1 MTSRRRK
8 RFSWRTASRDWMIAT
23 LYWGRAIAARMPM
36 MATTVISSIRV
47 KPAPPLPS
55 SPGVVDR
62 PIERLALALRVDVV
76 DVVPAPR
83 RAVRRVLVASHTPF
97 RAARHGIAG
106 DPPEELELAVEGA
119 HAVHALD
126 QRLQLGRIALAPQ
139 LDVGPADLPLLHR
152 ELVAVD
158 REPHL
163 AEGPPQL
170 QLPLAD
176 DRHPPQGQDGGSQ
189 DDQDGRGGDQLQVG
203 HASAPPV
210 SHGAPPERPWPAACP
225 GGRSTARPAGWGSPW
240 RTRPSGRCDRWSGSV
255 ASARPGPGTRRA
267 GRRIPR
273 PRPRSRPASGPP
285 PGPPCTGR
293 LACWP

>member
-8 RFSWRTASRDWMIAT
+8 RFSLRTASRDWMIAT
-23 LYWGRAIAARMPM
+23 LYWGSAIAARMPM

-47 KPAPPLPS
+47 KPAPPLPG
-55 SPGVVDR
+55 PGVSRGV
-62 PIERLALALRVDVV
+62 
-76 DVVPAPR
+76 
-83 RAVRRVLVASHTPF
+83 VRRLLVASHTPF

-106 DPPEELELAVEGA
+106 DPPHELELAVEGA

-126 QRLQLGRIALAPQ
+126 QRLQVRGIALAPQ
-139 LDVGPADLPLLHR
+139 LDVGPADLPLLDG
-152 ELVAVD
+152 ELVPVD
-158 REPHL
+158 RAPHL
-163 AEGPPQL
+163 AEGSPQL

-176 DRHPPQGQDGGSQ
+176 DRHPPEGQDRRSQ
-189 DDQDGRGGDQLQVG
+189 DDQDGRGGDQLEVG
-203 HASAPPV
+203 HASAAPV
-210 SHGAPPERPWPAACP
+210 SHGAPPERPWLPACP